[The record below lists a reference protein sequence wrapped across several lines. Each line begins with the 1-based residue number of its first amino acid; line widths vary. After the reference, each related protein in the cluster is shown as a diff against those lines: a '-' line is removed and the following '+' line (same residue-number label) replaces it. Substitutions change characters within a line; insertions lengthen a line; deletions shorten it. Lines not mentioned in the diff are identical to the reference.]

1 MDHRPEILKTLY
13 RYSGPFF
20 GWFTNQFGSRPIN
33 LGNAA
38 LVQTIPTPLRRQS
51 HLMTWPSLRSCGIP
65 SNAPTGSF
73 GSSELTGFGFPTRI
87 AAMQWQPGATW
98 MPLGQHVCIEVY
110 IYILYYISK
119 YIIDVW
125 ICGYMR
131 VKYALIMHFLVWN
144 ICFRS
149 SIIHT
154 SHHIALSPAYLKR
167 TWFCYPGTSSSHNI
181 LLILDS

>member
-1 MDHRPEILKTLY
+1 LDSRPG
-13 RYSGPFF
+13 SQPCS
-20 GWFTNQFGSRPIN
+20 GSRARHECRSAN
-33 LGNAA
+33 MCA
-38 LVQTIPTPLRRQS
+38 LK
-51 HLMTWPSLRSCGIP
+51 
-65 SNAPTGSF
+65 
-73 GSSELTGFGFPTRI
+73 
-87 AAMQWQPGATW
+87 
-98 MPLGQHVCIEVY
+98 Y
-110 IYILYYISK
+110 IYILYYIISK

-167 TWFCYPGTSSSHNI
+167 TWFGYPGTSSSHNI

>member
-1 MDHRPEILKTLY
+1 VAAGRDM
-13 RYSGPFF
+13 
-20 GWFTNQFGSRPIN
+20 
-33 LGNAA
+33 NAA
-38 LVQTIPTPLRRQS
+38 RPTCVHWS
-51 HLMTWPSLRSCGIP
+51 
-65 SNAPTGSF
+65 
-73 GSSELTGFGFPTRI
+73 
-87 AAMQWQPGATW
+87 
-98 MPLGQHVCIEVY
+98 
-110 IYILYYISK
+110 IYILYYIISK

-167 TWFCYPGTSSSHNI
+167 TWFGYPGTSSSHNI